1 MSRNQRKQP
10 FLGLHWKGF
19 LWVSLL
25 LIGLSSV
32 FYTLNHYYL
41 TSQFRDQR
49 QMEVMYLERQVD
61 VLLNHTTDRLIR
73 LSGALASI
81 FDVDDPLDPHII
93 KKNSHLNPPNANYT
107 KLGFELDIHE
117 IGFFTADASLAWYWT
132 QSGNISNIATEAWLH
147 QKVAE
152 VQNQEKPGSFLIC
165 TPHCLLYAFVP
176 ILEQGRNIGVMTISQ
191 SIADFI
197 IEFNVVTNTDFVLA
211 MPLQPGIQ
219 GDVLD
224 PWSTRIAGIS
234 NADQMIPM
242 LHDLIGRFDTP
253 LAFEG
258 GQIVKWNNTS
268 YDIYYIPLSSFLNI
282 QDGAIL
288 FISDVTDRL
297 DRIDNAVQ
305 QGLIITVITLFIA
318 ELGLIYLVGIPTQ
331 RIKEL
336 AHRLPLLAA
345 GNYHQVHDYF
355 ATHQKSKLL
364 RDEIDILYDSALT
377 LSEKLEANSQAIA
390 KNNVELEMERDF
402 IQGLLTSAQVLVLT
416 QTRDGIIRM
425 ANEFALQLT
434 GFSANRLEGTKF
446 IDLILDRKISKTVCK
461 QLRNMNKSGQ
471 RRLEHEH
478 TLITSENEKHQIV
491 WVHTSLMTE
500 HADGSAILSVGL
512 DVTKRVEAESK
523 MRWLADHDQLTGLVN
538 RRRFQEEISRAI
550 LESKRNHQTSA
561 LLLFDLDHFKEIND
575 TSGHAAGD
583 ALLRLITHEI
593 QKRTRESD
601 IVARLGGD
609 EFGILMPHTHGDG
622 ARIFAQEL
630 IELIRNMIFPYGEKR
645 YRLGVSIG
653 VALLPHHGK
662 NVHELMANADM
673 SMFEAKR
680 AGRSQVQLFTYDQ
693 GHVDQLSQNI
703 YWKDILLHALNNEG
717 HLFFYM
723 QPIMDIPTGQII
735 YHEALLRLRMKD
747 GRIVAPCE
755 FLDSGQ
761 RSGLSYEIDL
771 YVIQLALKTLMG
783 DVTKRLSINLST
795 SVFVN
800 DNWVQLLARAISDHH
815 LDPNRL
821 IFEITET
828 AIIADMEKAANI
840 ADIIIKHGFKFA
852 VDDFGAGFSSLYYL
866 KQLPVTYVKLDRSL
880 VKHIA
885 VNKDERDFVNAITTM
900 VHAFGKKVIGEGV
913 EDNAT
918 LLILKDLNVDFAQGF
933 FIGYPHVDS

>member
-1 MSRNQRKQP
+1 MSRSQWKQP

-32 FYTLNHYYL
+32 FYILNHYYL
-41 TSQFRDQR
+41 TTQFRSQR
-49 QMEVMYLERQVD
+49 QTEVMYLKRQVD
-61 VLLNHTTDRLIR
+61 VLLNHTTDRLVR

-81 FDVDDPLDPHII
+81 FDVDETPDPHKI
-93 KKNSHLNPPNANYT
+93 KKNTDLNPPNANYT

-117 IGFFTADASLAWYWT
+117 IGFFAADTSLAWYWT
-132 QSGNISNIATEAWLH
+132 QSGDISTIATETWLH

-152 VQNQEKPGSFLIC
+152 VQDKEKPGSFLVC

-211 MPLQPGIQ
+211 MPLQPGIE

-224 PWSTRIAGIS
+224 QWSTRIAGIS
-234 NADQMIPM
+234 NADRMIPM
-242 LHDLIGRFDTP
+242 LHDLTKRFGSP
-253 LAFEG
+253 LAFEDG
-258 GQIVKWNNTS
+258 LIVKWNNTS
-268 YDIYYIPLSSFLNI
+268 YDIHYIPLSNFLNVK
-282 QDGAIL
+282 DGAIL

-297 DRIDNAVQ
+297 SRIDSAVQ
-305 QGLIITVITLFIA
+305 QGLVITVITLLIA

-336 AHRLPLLAA
+336 AHKLPLLAA

-377 LSEKLEANSQAIA
+377 LSERLDANSQAIA
-390 KNNVELEMERDF
+390 KKNVELEMERDF

-434 GFSANRLEGTKF
+434 GFSADQLEGTKF
-446 IDLILDRKISKTVCK
+446 TDLIPDRKISKTIYK
-461 QLRNMNKSGQ
+461 QLRNMNSSGQ

-491 WVHTSLMTE
+491 WVHAPLMTE

-538 RRRFQEEISRAI
+538 RRRFQEEISRAM

-583 ALLRLITHEI
+583 ALLRLIAHEI
-593 QKRTRESD
+593 QKRTRKSD

-609 EFGILMPHTHGDG
+609 EFGILMPHTNGNG

-630 IELIRNMIFPYGEKR
+630 IELVKNMIFPYGEKR

-653 VALLPHHGK
+653 VALLPHHG
-662 NVHELMANADM
+662 NDVHELMANADM
-673 SMFEAKR
+673 AMFEAKR
-680 AGRSQVQLFTYDQ
+680 AGRSQVQLFTHDQ
-693 GHVDQLSQNI
+693 GHADQLSQNI
-703 YWKDILLHALNNEG
+703 YWKDILLHALNEG
-717 HLFFYM
+717 HLFFHM
-723 QPIMDIPTGQII
+723 QPIIDIPTGKII
-735 YHEALLRLRMKD
+735 YHEALLRLRMRD
-747 GRIVAPCE
+747 GRIVSPCE

-771 YVIQLALKTLMG
+771 YVIQLALKTLMT
-783 DVTKRLSINLST
+783 DATKRLSINLST

-800 DNWVQLLARAISDHH
+800 DNWVQLLIEAISDYC

-866 KQLPVTYVKLDRSL
+866 KQLPVAYVKLDRSL

-885 VNKDERDFVNAITTM
+885 INKDERDFVNAITTM
-900 VHAFGKKVIGEGV
+900 VHAFGKQVVGEGV
-913 EDNAT
+913 EDNET

-933 FIGYPHVDS
+933 FIGHPHVDS